1 MEPVGSHSGAKDT
14 VASASVGPEEAGRE
28 SPAALS
34 VNGKEYRIL
43 ALLGKGKGGYSY
55 LAEAVGAEGD
65 ERVVLKQIHHEPCA
79 YYAFGNKIEA
89 ERGDYRRLTDVGIR
103 MPRLLEIDTANE
115 RILKE
120 YIDGPTV
127 AELVRGGGMRPEY
140 LEQVRDMERMLRA
153 VGLNID
159 WYPTNFVVRGGLLHY
174 VDYECNPYS
183 DEWSFENWGVKYWT
197 FSPEFRAAFG

>member
-1 MEPVGSHSGAKDT
+1 MADALPDV
-14 VASASVGPEEAGRE
+14 
-28 SPAALS
+28 LS

-43 ALLGKGKGGYSY
+43 SLLGKGKGGYSY
-55 LAEAVGAEGD
+55 LAEAIGADGGG
-65 ERVVLKQIHHEPCA
+65 RFVLKQIHHEPCA
-79 YYAFGNKIEA
+79 YYAFGDKIEA
-89 ERGDYRRLTDVGIR
+89 ERNDFRRLREVGIR
-103 MPRLLEIDTANE
+103 MPRLFEIDAENE

-120 YIDGPTV
+120 FIDGPTV

-140 LEQVRDMERMLRA
+140 LEQVRDMERVLRA
-153 VGLNID
+153 AGLNID